1 VVVWSW
7 PKCREEAFG
16 GHAIHID
23 NTSILVCASQQVNK
37 FFFSNIKK
45 NMKRDFK
52 CIGSGSRARPN
63 ATRSSGRAKLNSLE
77 SGSIDLSSYQNNTKN
92 IK

>member
-1 VVVWSW
+1 
-7 PKCREEAFG
+7 
-16 GHAIHID
+16 
-23 NTSILVCASQQVNK
+23 
-37 FFFSNIKK
+37 
-45 NMKRDFK
+45 MKRDFK

-63 ATRSSGRAKLNSLE
+63 ATRSSGRAKPNATRSSGRAKLNSLG

>member
-1 VVVWSW
+1 MVVWSW

-37 FFFSNIKK
+37 IFYFKYKK
-45 NMKRDFK
+45 KYEAWF
-52 CIGSGSRARPN
+52 
-63 ATRSSGRAKLNSLE
+63 
-77 SGSIDLSSYQNNTKN
+77 
-92 IK
+92 

>member
-1 VVVWSW
+1 
-7 PKCREEAFG
+7 
-16 GHAIHID
+16 
-23 NTSILVCASQQVNK
+23 
-37 FFFSNIKK
+37 
-45 NMKRDFK
+45 MKRDFK

-63 ATRSSGRAKLNSLE
+63 ATRSSGRAKLNSLG